1 MKKTK
6 EEHLQTVTSI
16 LADHLG
22 VDESEITPDKNIY
35 SDLGGDSLDTVELVM
50 ALEEEYNIEIT
61 AEQGDK
67 FQTVADIVDYLVSI
81 DSEA

>member
-16 LADHLG
+16 LADQLG

-50 ALEEEYNIEIT
+50 ALEEEYDIQIT
-61 AEQGDK
+61 EEQGDK
-67 FQTVADIVDYLVSI
+67 FQTVADMVDYLVSL
-81 DSEA
+81 DWEA